1 MHHPATLSRP
11 APLAELPQAL
21 DDSDARHLR
30 RAIAWACTARA
41 RGNPPFG
48 AVLVGPRGNVLAEA
62 YCQTHETGDSTAH
75 AEMQALRQIGDR
87 VPREVLAQSTL
98 YASTEPCVMCA
109 GAIFWA
115 GIGRV
120 VFGLDAR
127 RLRVL
132 RGSRPEQRDIAL
144 SCRAVFSAAPHPIDC
159 VGPALVAEASAPHVG
174 YWRA

>member
-1 MHHPATLSRP
+1 MHHPATTSRP
-11 APLAELPQAL
+11 APLAELPDAL
-21 DDSDARHLR
+21 DETDSHHLR

-41 RGNPPFG
+41 RGNAPFG
-48 AVLVGPRGNVLAEA
+48 AVLVGPDGRVLAEG
-62 YCQTHETGDSTAH
+62 YCQTHETGDPTAH
-75 AEMQALRQIGDR
+75 AEVQALRQIGDR
-87 VPREVLAQSTL
+87 VPRTVLAASTL

-120 VFGLDAR
+120 VFGLDAQ
-127 RLRVL
+127 RLRAL
-132 RGSRPEQRDIAL
+132 RGSRPEQQDIAL
-144 SCRAVFSAAPHPIDC
+144 SCRTVFSAAPHPIDC